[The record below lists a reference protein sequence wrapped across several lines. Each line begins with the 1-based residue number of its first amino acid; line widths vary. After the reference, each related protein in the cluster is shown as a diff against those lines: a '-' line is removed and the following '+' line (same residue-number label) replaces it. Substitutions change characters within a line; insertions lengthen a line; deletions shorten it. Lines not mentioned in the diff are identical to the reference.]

1 MRKHLT
7 YANVMVTLLALGA
20 LTGGVAYA
28 ANTVGSSDIINESIL
43 SQDVKNNQVL
53 ATDVRNGDLND
64 EDIAKKKLVNF
75 VVNIG
80 NVSAHHC
87 VNTAIDPFGTDR
99 AHLLLTPSGADNATG
114 LTYSVAYDTTPGNFI
129 DAYLSTCNYGDSD
142 INDGNTHFNLLVI
155 DAQ

>member
-1 MRKHLT
+1 MPKHLT
-7 YANVMVTLLALGA
+7 YANVTATLAVVLVVA
-20 LTGGVAYA
+20 GGTAYA
-28 ANTVGSSDIINESIL
+28 ANTVFSADIVNGE
-43 SQDVKNNQVL
+43 VKTADIGNNQVL
-53 ATDVRNGDLND
+53 TADVRNGNLND
-64 EDIAKKKLVNF
+64 EDIAKTTLVNF

-99 AHLLLTPSGADNATG
+99 AHLVLTPSGADSAIG

-129 DAYLSTCNYGDSD
+129 DAYLTTCNYGASD
-142 INDGNTHFNLLVI
+142 INDGNTHFNLLVV